1 MKGYLTVFLSLSLSV
16 LIGFI
21 LLLTGTSIR
30 NAGKIRLEAAS
41 DIGMNS
47 VLSEFHIA
55 LHDRYDLLYIDAS
68 YLGKEPSLSNMESR
82 LFYYIHQN
90 TGNHRSDEPW
100 GNVDLKKVSI
110 TNIVTAAE
118 GNGNS
123 MKNQAVKYIQDSGI
137 KKEEADIFE
146 YLYKASD
153 LDKRDVM
160 SEWSALQ
167 DLIAQIELPRI
178 KNEAG
183 EWEEVPLGNP
193 ADRIYS
199 MAGSDILYLLKV
211 NTENIS
217 VANIHKENYIS
228 ERNMENTAMTKNRQ
242 ADDQLFLDYLFEKM
256 GNYKN
261 VKEDSYLHY
270 QLEYIAQGE
279 TSDYEN
285 LKAAAERLL
294 RWRFAVNASYI
305 LEDLGMNEEASAIA
319 ETLRA
324 VQLKIEFKEPV
335 TKSILYACAFME
347 AIGEVKCLLEGGRVE
362 IEKSSWHTG
371 VEQVVSGEILLDFS
385 GSSGLSYG
393 QYLACMLMLLSE
405 DTRNLRSMDIMEMDI
420 RYLTG
425 NLYFSMDWCVE
436 RYSAQILAEGAFG
449 DEYVIQRVYGY
460 Y

>member
-90 TGNHRSDEPW
+90 IGNHRSDEPW

-123 MKNQAVKYIQDSGI
+123 MKNQAVKYIQDTGI
-137 KKEEADIFE
+137 EKEEADIFE
-146 YLYKASD
+146 YLYKASN

-160 SEWSALQ
+160 SEWSTLQ

-199 MAGSDILYLLKV
+199 MTGSDILYLLKV

-228 ERNMENTAMTKNRQ
+228 ERNMENTAMAKNRQ

-305 LEDLGMNEEASAIA
+305 LEDSGMYEEASVIA
-319 ETLRA
+319 EALRA

-362 IEKSSWHTG
+362 IEKSGWHTG
-371 VEQVVSGEILLDFS
+371 VEQVVSGELPLDFS
-385 GSSGLSYG
+385 GSGGLSYG

-436 RYSAQILAEGAFG
+436 RYGAQILAEGAFG